1 MDGMAIVIAV
11 GFIVCFLAYQMIK
24 NHVLSKVSKA
34 MQNQNYDLV
43 LQLSEKTFYK
53 RFMGSFVCDL
63 YILRALLNKGDNTGF
78 KQYLMEML
86 EKPYTLEKRK
96 EVLDIYFY
104 HFLFHEDKEW
114 AFRLLEKI
122 RETNDPQYIT
132 YNEEAYAVMIEHNTD
147 LLDTMIEGIENK
159 KYSGLGLGIAVFM
172 VGMQYLLLQD
182 KDNARTYFYNSLS
195 CFNKKSFYYAKA
207 KAYVDRLTEELG
219 AEDLDY

>member
-1 MDGMAIVIAV
+1 M
-11 GFIVCFLAYQMIK
+11 
-24 NHVLSKVSKA
+24 
-34 MQNQNYDLV
+34 
-43 LQLSEKTFYK
+43 
-53 RFMGSFVCDL
+53 
-63 YILRALLNKGDNTGF
+63 
-78 KQYLMEML
+78 
-86 EKPYTLEKRK
+86 
-96 EVLDIYFY
+96 
-104 HFLFHEDKEW
+104 
-114 AFRLLEKI
+114 EKI

-132 YNEEAYAVMIEHNTD
+132 YNEEAYSVMIEHNTD

-207 KAYVDRLTEELG
+207 KAYVDRLTEELD